1 MNENEGVRELR
12 LMRANML
19 NVSEHLMLL
28 IQLLEISEQNAALNW
43 ADATI
48 SVNAE
53 WALTYERIR
62 NYLLD
67 NTGVRV

>member
-1 MNENEGVRELR
+1 MNESEGVRELR

-43 ADATI
+43 DEATI
-48 SVNAE
+48 SVNEE
-53 WALTYERIR
+53 WTLTCERIR

>member
-1 MNENEGVRELR
+1 MNESEGVRELR

-43 ADATI
+43 DEATI
-48 SVNAE
+48 SVNEE